1 MQTSASSIKTVEF
14 CVFFDISSFGLVNDL
29 IISSYLKRERKT
41 KEEEILY
48 INILLYKY

>member
-29 IISSYLKRERKT
+29 IISLYLKG
-41 KEEEILY
+41 EEKQKKKKHY
-48 INILLYKY
+48 I